1 MDGSGG
7 NAWLP
12 LEGMHAAAS
21 LFSLIV
27 ESELKGKGFQTFELC
42 FTTSVGLELF
52 SLSNL
57 YSSWKFVSLVASA
70 SATTED
76 DADCLASVSGEH
88 NKCYDYWFLI

>member
-12 LEGMHAAAS
+12 PEGIHAAAS

-27 ESELKGKGFQTFELC
+27 ESELKGKGFQTFDLC
-42 FTTSVGLELF
+42 FTTFVGLELF

-57 YSSWKFVSLVASA
+57 YTS
-70 SATTED
+70 
-76 DADCLASVSGEH
+76 
-88 NKCYDYWFLI
+88 

>member
-12 LEGMHAAAS
+12 PEGIHAAAS

-27 ESELKGKGFQTFELC
+27 ESELK
-42 FTTSVGLELF
+42 
-52 SLSNL
+52 
-57 YSSWKFVSLVASA
+57 VASA

-76 DADCLASVSGEH
+76 DADCLASVSGEQ
-88 NKCYDYWFLI
+88 NKCCYYWFLI